1 MIKKTFI
8 TALNKEISIYGSF
21 NFFTGKK
28 LVKEKLNL
36 LDVSNHLKFFVEKKS
51 IRKNLKLHLA
61 YINGSKVNTSDQKI
75 HGFSITRFGKRK
87 RNMLT
92 EPIETLIIRAQQ
104 DFDVVGGLNP
114 IQVEITDSQIINT
127 LTKYKNPAYKIT
139 PLGLLFPASISND
152 TNRIIITSKKIS
164 GVKKAILNYKLF
176 DLLAEIDLDKIANWK
191 DIKGNSIWVN
201 VQFKDHKEI
210 NNASHLCFPFVTR
223 TLSDL
228 TSFTIQLQ
236 DDQNKKIQFESGEQK
251 TCIFNFQIDIYLT

>member
-75 HGFSITRFGKRK
+75 HDFSITRFGKRK

-104 DFDVVGGLNP
+104 DFDVIGGLNP
-114 IQVEITDSQIINT
+114 IQVEI
-127 LTKYKNPAYKIT
+127 
-139 PLGLLFPASISND
+139 
-152 TNRIIITSKKIS
+152 
-164 GVKKAILNYKLF
+164 
-176 DLLAEIDLDKIANWK
+176 
-191 DIKGNSIWVN
+191 
-201 VQFKDHKEI
+201 
-210 NNASHLCFPFVTR
+210 
-223 TLSDL
+223 
-228 TSFTIQLQ
+228 
-236 DDQNKKIQFESGEQK
+236 
-251 TCIFNFQIDIYLT
+251 